1 MSTFLRA
8 KLGLAAFVIFWFLA
22 ARGLPAAA
30 VAIGAALAVAVAGWR
45 LVRRAASDLDLF
57 TAAFFTLA
65 AVAHA
70 VAPDATAAHMVA
82 ASFAALGLFSLA
94 GVALGR
100 PWTAELSRAAFAA
113 VAETPAFI
121 AVNSAISGLWGIL
134 FLLLGAA
141 REWDWGAWAS
151 VAIVAFGALASILG
165 PRLLIR
171 IGLNRMIRAQSDYHW
186 PAPPLGDAR
195 GPDACDVAVIG
206 AGLGGLTTAAL
217 LADHGLKVM
226 VFESHV
232 LPGGFC
238 HDWPRKAHHNGKPLI
253 FRFDSGVHDVSGVR
267 PGGPVTRLLERLGVA
282 RDIEWL
288 RLDHAYRH
296 GDRLV
301 EPPRD
306 WRAYVAELGRQHPE
320 SAAGI
325 AALFEDIRTIF
336 DSLFATGETNGGVPG
351 APATA
356 DALMDFPKNHPLAMR
371 WMARP
376 FAELVALHVS
386 APQARASIMALSGYV
401 TDDPASLTCAA
412 MVPLFGYYFFGGF
425 YPAGGSSRLP
435 EALVRA
441 IAARGGEVRL
451 KTRVARILIEDG
463 RARGVELADGRRI
476 VAGAVVSNADL
487 KRTFGELVDPALLPA
502 EFRARMAAAAP
513 ACSAFMVHLG
523 LDILPDLRPCQH
535 VHGDLPIGMFIPS
548 AVDPTAAPAG
558 YAAVELIA
566 LVPTAEAASW
576 FPPEPSLDWKAWR
589 RTPDYLARKAAFAE
603 RMIDAAATVIPD
615 LRDHIV
621 YRTEASPVTFAR
633 YEATSAGAIYGISNA
648 GRIKG
653 ARSPIPGL
661 YIAGAGNFGP
671 GVEAVMISGALTAEA
686 IAPGLLKQAPR
697 QSEAAGA
704 AALAPA

>member
-1 MSTFLRA
+1 MLTFLRA
-8 KLGLAAFVIFWFLA
+8 KLALAAFVVFWFLA
-22 ARGLPAAA
+22 ARGFPGVA
-30 VAIGAALAVAVAGWR
+30 VALGAALSVAVVGWR
-45 LVRRAASDLDLF
+45 LARRAAGDLDLF
-57 TAAFFTLA
+57 AAAFFTLA
-65 AVAHA
+65 AGASA
-70 VAPDATAAHMVA
+70 LAPDAAAAHMVA

-94 GVALGR
+94 GVVLGR
-100 PWTAELSRAAFAA
+100 PWTADLSRAAFAA
-113 VAETPAFI
+113 VAETPAFR

-141 REWDWGAWAS
+141 REWGWGGRVS
-151 VAIVAFGALASILG
+151 GAIVVFGALASILG
-165 PRLLIR
+165 PKLLIR
-171 IGLNRMIRAQSDYHW
+171 IGLNRMLRAQSDYHW
-186 PAPPLGDAR
+186 STPPLGGAQ

-206 AGLGGLTTAAL
+206 AGLGGLTAAAL
-217 LADHGLKVM
+217 LADQGLKVM
-226 VFESHV
+226 VFEAHV

-238 HDWPRKAHHNGKPLI
+238 HDWPRKARHNGKPLV
-253 FRFDSGVHDVSGVR
+253 FRFDSGVHDISGVR
-267 PGGPVTRLLERLGVA
+267 PGGPVTRLLERLGLA
-282 RDIEWL
+282 GDIEWL

-296 GDRLV
+296 GGRVV

-336 DSLFATGETNGGVPG
+336 DSLFATGEANGGVPG

-376 FAELVALHVS
+376 FAELVAQHVREP
-386 APQARASIMALSGYV
+386 AARASISALSGYV
-401 TDDPASLTCAA
+401 TDTPASLTCAD
-412 MVPLFGYYFFGGF
+412 MIPLFGYYFFGGF

-451 KTRVARILIEDG
+451 KTRVARILVEDG

-476 VAGAVVSNADL
+476 AAGAVVSNADL

-502 EFRARMAAAAP
+502 GFRARMEAAAP

-535 VHGDLPIGMFIPS
+535 VHGPTPIGMFIPS

-566 LVPTAEAASW
+566 LVPTAEAAGW

-589 RTPDYLARKAAFAE
+589 RTPEYLARKAAFAE

-648 GRIKG
+648 GRLKG

-661 YIAGAGNFGP
+661 YVAGAGNFGP

-686 IAPGLLKQAPR
+686 IVPGLLAQAPR
-697 QSEAAGA
+697 PAPQPRAAE
-704 AALAPA
+704 LAPA